1 MKPCVA
7 EVNNNVAVVAAVD
20 LPEWKDYDV
29 MELDVK
35 ASLDC
40 GQHLKDYYEFVKVRV
55 LFLRIVRVGDIYQ
68 SICVMLAVVV
78 TTQVQN
84 SRLQGVV
91 NAHPEFVPST
101 PNTRKHSSNHNW
113 L

>member
-55 LFLRIVRVGDIYQ
+55 LFLRIVKIGDIYQ
-68 SICVMLAVVV
+68 SVCVIPVVA
-78 TTQVQN
+78 
-84 SRLQGVV
+84 LQLR
-91 NAHPEFVPST
+91 AESF
-101 PNTRKHSSNHNW
+101 
-113 L
+113 